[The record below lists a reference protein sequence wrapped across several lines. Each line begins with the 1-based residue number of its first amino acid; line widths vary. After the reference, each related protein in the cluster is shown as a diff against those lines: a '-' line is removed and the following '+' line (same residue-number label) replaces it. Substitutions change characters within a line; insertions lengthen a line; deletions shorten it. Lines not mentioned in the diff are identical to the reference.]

1 MNITEISIKR
11 PSLIIVLFSVF
22 ALLGVIGFMNLSYEL
37 MPDFNQPVVVIKTAY
52 PGAEPSE
59 VETSVSRKIEDALS
73 NLEGVD
79 YLVTKSLPNAS
90 IIIANL
96 KYGTDLDKTIQDAQ
110 RYIDNIRKDLPKDI
124 QSPVLSKVSPNDL
137 PIMSVSASSNL
148 KPTEFYQRMKDDYLP
163 QIQQL
168 KGVAEITIL
177 GGEEREIQIQVD
189 KEKLKLYKLSLYQ
202 VVEAVN
208 RSGIDLPVGKL
219 QTDIENHSVRLIGK
233 FNTIQDI
240 QNVQIAMPF
249 PANPVYVKD
258 VANVSDGIK
267 EITSYSRFNGK
278 SGVGLMIKKQGDV
291 NAVDVSKL
299 IRDKFQSIEQQNV
312 SSNVKFMVTDDSTD
326 NTIAAVNS
334 VVFDLILAVILVSLV
349 MLLFLRSFRNSLI
362 VLIAIPTSL
371 ITAFAVMW
379 LLGYTLNLMT
389 LLAMSLIIGILVDDA
404 TVVLE
409 NIQRHLDMG
418 KEKRTAAMEGRMEI
432 GFSALSITLV
442 DVVVFLPIL
451 FLQVFVADMLKQ
463 FSVVVITSTLTS
475 LLVGFTLT
483 PWLASR
489 IGKKEDLQPTNFF
502 NRFLLW
508 FEKQLNTFIDRYGK
522 TLNWVLN
529 HKLLFTG
536 FVLLLFVGTA
546 VMMKQGII
554 GKELIATGDQGK
566 FRLALEFDKGTS
578 VEQNNFI
585 SEKIENY
592 ILQQPEVATVF
603 SNVGGPS
610 TGIGSLGVGAANKT
624 EFTVQL
630 KIKDE
635 ELKKSGLKKVSTERF
650 MRKLRDDL
658 QKEYSGIN
666 FSIMTLGLIPRSA
679 PIELTLSGSNYN
691 QVMQTGNDL
700 KSVIE
705 KIPGADNVRLSVEVG
720 SPELKV
726 IPDNNKMQR
735 LGLNTAYVGVNLR
748 TAFTGNDDATL
759 TEDGS
764 EYPVRIWLN
773 QFDRRNIDDI
783 KQLYIVNPMGV
794 PVEVS
799 QFASIE
805 RDNSPSLL
813 ERKDRQPA
821 VTLTADALGRP
832 SGSVADEVVAYVQNN
847 PLPNGIQMTW
857 GSDIKRQNDSFGAL
871 GSVLMISF
879 LLIYLIMV
887 ALYDSYIYPFVALFA
902 IPVAAIG
909 AFLALNLSLS
919 HLSLFALLGL
929 IMLMGLVTKNS
940 ILIVDFTNQLKAQGK
955 HYKEAIVTAGKERMR
970 PILMT
975 TLSMAI
981 GMLPIALASGTAAEW
996 KNGLAWVI
1004 IGGLLSSL
1012 ALTVYLVPMVYDVVD
1027 SVRTKIGK
1035 KQYIQISKSIS
1046 HSRVKPR
1053 QR

>member
-22 ALLGVIGFMNLSYEL
+22 ALLGIIGFKNLSYEL
-37 MPDFNQPVVVIKTAY
+37 MPDFNQPVVVIKTVY
-52 PGAEPSE
+52 PGAEPNE

-90 IIIANL
+90 VIIANL
-96 KYGTDLDKTIQDAQ
+96 KYGTDLDKTMQDAQ

-124 QSPVLSKVSPNDL
+124 LSPVMSKVSPNDL
-137 PIMSVSASSNL
+137 PIMSVSATSNL
-148 KPTEFYQRMKDDYLP
+148 KPTEFYQKMKDDYLP
-163 QIQQL
+163 QIQQI

-177 GGEEREIQIQVD
+177 GGEEREIQVKVD
-189 KEKLKLYKLSLYQ
+189 KEKLKLYKISLYQ
-202 VVEAVN
+202 IVEAIN
-208 RSGIDLPVGKL
+208 RSGIDLPAGKI
-219 QTDIENHSVRLIGK
+219 QTETDNNSVRLVGK
-233 FNTIQDI
+233 YTAITDI
-240 QNVQIAMPF
+240 QNVQIAMPL
-249 PANPVYVKD
+249 PGSPVYVKD
-258 VANVSDGIK
+258 VAEVTDGIK
-267 EITSYSRFNGK
+267 ETTSYSRFNGK
-278 SGVGLMIKKQGDV
+278 TGIGLMIKKQGDA

-299 IRDKFQSIEQQNV
+299 IKEKFKSIEEHNA
-312 SSNVKFMVTDDSTD
+312 SSDVKFVVTDDSTN

-349 MLLFLRSFRNSLI
+349 MLLFLRSYRNSLI
-362 VLIAIPTSL
+362 VAVAIPTSL
-371 ITAFAVMW
+371 ITAFGTMW

-389 LLAMSLIIGILVDDA
+389 LLAMSLVIGVLVDDA

-418 KEKRTAAMEGRMEI
+418 KDKQKAAMDGRMEI
-432 GFSALSITLV
+432 GYSAVSITLV
-442 DVVVFLPIL
+442 DVVVFVPIL

-463 FSVVVITSTLTS
+463 FSVVIIVTVLTS

-489 IGKKEDLQPTNFF
+489 IGEKENLKPSKFF

-508 FEKQLNTFIDRYGK
+508 FERQLERFIIWYGN
-522 TLNWVLN
+522 TLNWVLKN
-529 HKLLFTG
+529 KLIFTG

-566 FRLALEFDKGTS
+566 FRLALEFDKNVS
-578 VEQNNFI
+578 IEQNNKV
-585 SEKIENY
+585 SEKIETY
-592 ILQQPEVATVF
+592 ILQQPEVESVF

-624 EFTVQL
+624 EFTIQL
-630 KIKDE
+630 KS
-635 ELKKSGLKKVSTERF
+635 KKETNNLSTEVF

-658 QKEYSGIN
+658 QSDFSGVN
-666 FSIMTLGLIPRSA
+666 YSIMALGLIPRTA
-679 PIELTLSGSNYN
+679 PIEITLSGSDLN
-691 QVMQTGNDL
+691 QVMQTGNNL
-700 KSVIE
+700 KNIIE
-705 KIPGADNVRLSVEVG
+705 KIPGADNVRLSVETG

-726 IPDNNKMQR
+726 IPDNDKMQR
-735 LGLNTAYVGVNLR
+735 LGLNTAYVGMNLR

-759 TEDGS
+759 TDNGI
-764 EYPVRIWLN
+764 EYPVRIWLDKFSRQN
-773 QFDRRNIDDI
+773 EDDI
-783 KQLYIVNPMGV
+783 KQLNIINPMGISI
-794 PVEVS
+794 EVS
-799 QFASIE
+799 QIASIE
-805 RDNSPSLL
+805 KDNSPSLL

-832 SGSVADEVVAYVQNN
+832 SGTVADDVVAYINKN
-847 PLPNGIQMTW
+847 PLPDGIQMTW

-871 GSVLMISF
+871 GSVLLISF
-879 LLIYLIMV
+879 VLIYLIMV

-940 ILIVDFTNQLKAQGK
+940 ILIVDFTNQLKAEGK
-955 HYKEAIVTAGKERMR
+955 HYKEAIVLASKGRLR

-981 GMLPIALASGTAAEW
+981 GMLPIALATGTSAEW

-1027 SVRTKIGK
+1027 SVKENFINRK
-1035 KQYIQISKSIS
+1035 KHLK
-1046 HSRVKPR
+1046 
-1053 QR
+1053 

>member
-22 ALLGVIGFMNLSYEL
+22 ALLGVIGFKNLSYEL
-37 MPDFNQPVVVIKTAY
+37 MPDFNQPVVVIKTIY
-52 PGAEPSE
+52 PGAEPNE

-90 IIIANL
+90 VIIANL
-96 KYGTDLDKTIQDAQ
+96 KYGTDLDKTMQDAQ

-124 QSPVLSKVSPNDL
+124 LSPEMSKVSPNDL
-137 PIMSVSASSNL
+137 PIMSISATSNL
-148 KPTEFYQRMKDDYLP
+148 EPTEFYQKMKDDFLP
-163 QIQQL
+163 QVQQI

-177 GGEEREIQIQVD
+177 GGEEREIQVKVD
-189 KEKLKLYKLSLYQ
+189 KEKLKLYKVSLLQ
-202 VVEAVN
+202 VVEAIN
-208 RSGIDLPVGKL
+208 RSGIDLPAGKV
-219 QTDIENHSVRLIGK
+219 QTDTESNSVRLVGK
-233 FNTIQDI
+233 YNDI
-240 QNVQIAMPF
+240 TAIENVQVAMPF
-249 PANPVYVKD
+249 PNSPVYVKD
-258 VANVSDGIK
+258 VAEVSDGIK

-278 SGVGLMIKKQGDV
+278 AGIGLMIKKQGDA
-291 NAVDVSKL
+291 NAVDVSAL
-299 IRDKFQSIEQQNV
+299 IKEKFQSIEKHN
-312 SSNVKFMVTDDSTD
+312 SNSEVQFVVTDDSTD

-334 VVFDLILAVILVSLV
+334 VVIDLILAVILVSFV
-349 MLLFLRSFRNSLI
+349 MLLFLRSYRNAFI
-362 VLIAIPTSL
+362 VAVAIPTSL
-371 ITAFAVMW
+371 VTAFGTMW

-389 LLAMSLIIGILVDDA
+389 LLAMSLVIGVLVDDA

-418 KEKRTAAMEGRMEI
+418 KEKRKASLEGRMEI
-432 GFSALSITLV
+432 GFSAVSITLV
-442 DVVVFLPIL
+442 DVVVFVPIL

-463 FSVVVITSTLTS
+463 FSVVIIVTVLTS

-489 IGKKEDLQPTNFF
+489 IGEKDNLQPTNFF

-508 FEKQLNTFIDRYGK
+508 FEKQLDRFINWYGNSLK
-522 TLNWVLN
+522 WVLR
-529 HKLLFTG
+529 HKIIFTSI
-536 FVLLLFVGTA
+536 VLLLFVGTGI
-546 VMMKQGII
+546 MMKQGII

-566 FRLALEFDKGTS
+566 FRMALEFDKNIS
-578 VEQNNFI
+578 LEQNNLV

-592 ILQQPEVATVF
+592 ILQQPEVESVF

-610 TGIGSLGVGAANKT
+610 TGMGSLGVGSANKT

-630 KIKDE
+630 KSKEDIRNI
-635 ELKKSGLKKVSTERF
+635 STEAF
-650 MRKLRDDL
+650 MRDLRTNLEKDF
-658 QKEYSGIN
+658 SGIN
-666 FSIMTLGLIPRSA
+666 FSIMGLGLIPRTA
-679 PIELTLSGSNYN
+679 PIEITLSGSDLD
-691 QVMQTGNDL
+691 QVMQAGNDL
-700 KSVIE
+700 KHIIE
-705 KIPGADNVRLSVEVG
+705 KIPGADNVRLSVEAG
-720 SPELKV
+720 SPELKI
-726 IPDNNKMQR
+726 IPDKDKMQR
-735 LGLNTAYVGVNLR
+735 LGLNTAYLGMNLR

-759 TEDGS
+759 TENGV
-764 EYPVRIWLN
+764 EYPVRIWLDKFSRQN
-773 QFDRRNIDDI
+773 EDDI
-783 KQLYIVNPMGV
+783 KQFNIINPMGV
-794 PVEVS
+794 PIELS
-799 QFASIE
+799 QVATIE
-805 RDNSPSLL
+805 KDNSPSLL

-832 SGSVADEVVAYVQNN
+832 SGTVADDVVAYVKNN
-847 PLPNGIQMTW
+847 PLPDGIEMTW

-871 GSVLMISF
+871 GSVLLISF
-879 LLIYLIMV
+879 ILIYLIMV

-940 ILIVDFTNQLKAQGK
+940 ILIVDFTNQMKAEGK
-955 HYKEAIVTAGKERMR
+955 HYKEAIILASKGRMR

-981 GMLPIALASGTAAEW
+981 GMLPIALGTGTSAEW

-1027 SVRTKIGK
+1027 SLKEKFSSNK
-1035 KQYIQISKSIS
+1035 KHQ
-1046 HSRVKPR
+1046 
-1053 QR
+1053 

>member
-22 ALLGVIGFMNLSYEL
+22 ALLGIIGYKNLSYEL
-37 MPDFNQPVVVIKTAY
+37 MPDFNQPVVVIRTVY
-52 PGAEPSE
+52 PGAEPNE

-90 IIIANL
+90 VIIANL
-96 KYGTDLDKTIQDAQ
+96 KYGTDLDKTMQDAQ

-124 QSPVLSKVSPNDL
+124 LSPEMSKVSPNDL
-137 PIMSVSASSNL
+137 PIMSVSATSNL
-148 KPTEFYQRMKDDYLP
+148 KPTEFYQKMKDDFLP
-163 QIQQL
+163 QIQQI

-177 GGEEREIQIQVD
+177 GGEEREIQVKVD
-189 KEKLKLYKLSLYQ
+189 KEKLKLYKISLYQ
-202 VVEAVN
+202 VVEAIN
-208 RSGIDLPVGKL
+208 RSGIDLPAGKI
-219 QTDIENHSVRLIGK
+219 QTETENNSVRLVGK
-233 FNTIQDI
+233 YNDIADI

-249 PANPVYVKD
+249 PGSPVYVKD
-258 VANVSDGIK
+258 IAEVSDGIK

-278 SGVGLMIKKQGDV
+278 TGIGLMVKKQGDA
-291 NAVDVSKL
+291 NAIDVSTL
-299 IRDKFQSIEQQNV
+299 IKEKFQSIEEHNAN
-312 SSNVKFMVTDDSTD
+312 SDVKFVVTDDSTD

-334 VVFDLILAVILVSLV
+334 VVVDLIMAVILVSLV
-349 MLLFLRSFRNSLI
+349 MLLFLRSYRNALI
-362 VLIAIPTSL
+362 VAVAIPTSL
-371 ITAFAVMW
+371 ITAFGTMW

-389 LLAMSLIIGILVDDA
+389 LLAMSLVIGVLVDDA

-418 KEKRTAAMEGRMEI
+418 KEKRKASLEGRMEI
-432 GFSALSITLV
+432 GFSAVSITLV
-442 DVVVFLPIL
+442 DVVVFVPIL

-463 FSVVVITSTLTS
+463 FSVVIIVTVLTS

-489 IGKKEDLQPTNFF
+489 IGEKDNLKPSNFF

-508 FEKQLNTFIDRYGK
+508 FEKQLDRFINWYSG
-522 TLNWVLN
+522 TLKWVLN
-529 HKLLFTG
+529 HKLIFTG

-566 FRLALEFDKGTS
+566 FRLALEFDKNVS
-578 VEQNNFI
+578 IEQNNKI
-585 SEKIENY
+585 SEKIETY
-592 ILQQPEVATVF
+592 ILQQPEVESVF

-610 TGIGSLGVGAANKT
+610 TGIGSLGVGSANKT

-630 KIKDE
+630 KS
-635 ELKKSGLKKVSTERF
+635 KKETNNLSTEIF

-658 QKEYSGIN
+658 QNDFSGVN
-666 FSIMTLGLIPRSA
+666 YSIMALGLIPRTA
-679 PIELTLSGSNYN
+679 PIEITLSGSDLSK
-691 QVMQTGNDL
+691 VMQTGNDL
-700 KSVIE
+700 KTIIE
-705 KIPGADNVRLSVEVG
+705 KIPGADNVRLSVETG

-726 IPDNNKMQR
+726 IPDKNKMQR

-759 TEDGS
+759 TEDGT
-764 EYPVRIWLN
+764 EYPVRIWLDKFSRQN
-773 QFDRRNIDDI
+773 EDDI
-783 KQLYIVNPMGV
+783 KQLNIINPMGV
-794 PVEVS
+794 PIEVS
-799 QFASIE
+799 QIARIE
-805 RDNSPSLL
+805 KDNSPSLL

-832 SGSVADEVVAYVQNN
+832 SGTVADDVVAYINKN
-847 PLPNGIQMTW
+847 PLPDGIQMTW
-857 GSDIKRQNDSFGAL
+857 GSDIKRQNDNFGAL
-871 GSVLMISF
+871 GSVLLISF
-879 LLIYLIMV
+879 VLIYLIMV

-902 IPVAAIG
+902 IPVATIG

-940 ILIVDFTNQLKAQGK
+940 ILIVDFTNQMKAEGMY
-955 HYKEAIVTAGKERMR
+955 YKEAIVLASKGRMR

-981 GMLPIALASGTAAEW
+981 GMLPIALATGTSAEW

-1027 SVRTKIGK
+1027 GVKAKLSK
-1035 KQYIQISKSIS
+1035 KNQ
-1046 HSRVKPR
+1046 
-1053 QR
+1053 